1 MEQQLQEQANKIQR
15 YETKLRDIISAY
27 QKLQTENA
35 SLGKRLQLAEFD
47 VSTLRHELE
56 EKTHSLDAQ
65 CAISADLNERM
76 ANLILE
82 RDNYRK
88 EEEQNSSLK
97 QQISQVLKELEVEQN
112 NSKTLKDALSE
123 AQEQHEA
130 STQHFETRI
139 SDIISTLKTYQEIHQ
154 NDTETINQLRSDRGI
169 KESNAGSRSTASKV
183 ILADLI
189 STLVDP
195 KDSDAEAPK
204 VEDLFDFM
212 RQLWRAV
219 MKIGALQQ
227 PAVEKQLFQYLDLKC
242 LIPMESLDVCEKEKS
257 DLQQELEILK
267 LRLKSLQLG
276 AGKLP
281 PPPSSASSS
290 LYFFNSRLCK
300 HNNET
305 SERRNLELQLQEAKD
320 QIKILRKQNLTT
332 LLELES
338 VKKSI
343 DLNHNECSLS
353 DVTAVEEEAANRL
366 AEATAR
372 QAGQLM
378 RLESE
383 ARRYREQTLNLLAE
397 KEEEISELR
406 TALFLASHETTAT
419 SLSRLPTIADPFYVP
434 STRDSERQE
443 PDSTEITLP
452 ALNEQSALRCGLVHC
467 AERHGRLV
475 VELKKLR
482 NSKRELEQRVE
493 ALEAQVQEDRKAA
506 REVTT
511 AKESDL
517 SSSTSSSHVSILE
530 DVNLTYV
537 KNIIFN
543 FLSSFNTSSFSS
555 RMAVVKA
562 LSMALQFSAEEE
574 NAIISGTIG

>member
-1 MEQQLQEQANKIQR
+1 MEHQLQEQANKIQR

-47 VSTLRHELE
+47 VSTLRHELG
-56 EKTHSLDAQ
+56 EKTQSLDAQ

-154 NDTETINQLRSDRGI
+154 NDTETINQLRCDRGI
-169 KESNAGSRSTASKV
+169 KESSAGSRSTASKA

-195 KDSDAEAPK
+195 KDSDAETPK
-204 VEDLFDFM
+204 VEELFDFM

-219 MKIGALQQ
+219 MKISPHQQ
-227 PAVEKQLFQYLDLKC
+227 PAVEKQLYQYLDLKC
-242 LIPMESLDVCEKEKS
+242 LIPVESLDVCEREKS

-267 LRLKSLQLG
+267 LRLISLQVG

-281 PPPSSASSS
+281 PPPSSVV
-290 LYFFNSRLCK
+290 
-300 HNNET
+300 E

-320 QIKILRKQNLTT
+320 QIKILRKQNLTI

-338 VKKSI
+338 VKKSVNSRI
-343 DLNHNECSLS
+343 S
-353 DVTAVEEEAANRL
+353 AVEEEAANRL

-406 TALFLASHETTAT
+406 TSLFLTSHETTAT
-419 SLSRLPTIADPFYVP
+419 SLSCLPTIADPLYVP
-434 STRDSERQE
+434 SMRDSERQE
-443 PDSTEITLP
+443 PDSTETTLL

-517 SSSTSSSHVSILE
+517 SSSTSFSHVSILE

-562 LSMALQFSAEEE
+562 LSMALQFSTEEE

>member
-300 HNNET
+300 VVE

-338 VKKSI
+338 VKKSVNSRI
-343 DLNHNECSLS
+343 S
-353 DVTAVEEEAANRL
+353 AVEEEAANRL

>member
-281 PPPSSASSS
+281 PPPSSVVESGKES
-290 LYFFNSRLCK
+290 FCFK

-338 VKKSI
+338 VKKSVNSRI
-343 DLNHNECSLS
+343 S
-353 DVTAVEEEAANRL
+353 AVEEEAANRL